1 MVTTRADLWS
11 GTTARMRRFKSPLRE
26 FLRTESG
33 GAAVL
38 LAATAAALVWA
49 NVDASS
55 YEQLWEAVLAI
66 DLGGNGIELTLR
78 EWVNSGLMT
87 FFFFVLGLEAR
98 REFDLGDL
106 RERGRFAL
114 PLLASVG
121 GMGATAAIF
130 LAFNLGSSGA
140 EGWGIAMSTD
150 TAFALGLL
158 TLFGRRA
165 PDRLRAF
172 MLTVVIADDL
182 LALVVIALVYSDSID
197 VVRLIWAA
205 GLFAV
210 ALVLLLGLKLRRGP
224 PYFVLG
230 SAMWLVALESGI
242 EPLVVGLAFGL
253 LAWATPAARSDLE
266 HAGKRFREFR
276 EQPTPE
282 LQHVAR
288 ESIRTAISPNE
299 RLQLIYHPWTSYV
312 VVPLF
317 ALANAGIAI
326 DGDFLERA
334 ADSPITLGVL
344 VGYVAGKPL
353 GIVGTAL
360 LVTWLSR
367 GRLRPTVGWGAVAGA
382 GASAG
387 VGFTVSL
394 LVATL
399 AFDGA
404 QLEEAKA
411 GILAAPVG
419 AAAVTWLVFR
429 TIGLLSQRRRIAALL
444 GGAES
449 LLDLEFAVDPESDHI
464 RGPLDAPVTVVEYG
478 DFECPYCGRA
488 EPAVRELL
496 RDFADVRY
504 VWRHLPLA
512 DVHPHAEL
520 AALASEAAADQG
532 AFWKMHDQLL
542 QHQDKLRMADLVAY
556 ADRLG
561 LDVARFTEGLQG
573 HAGAKRIAQDVEGA
587 DLSGVSGT
595 PTFFINGRR
604 HHGAYDIDTLSRAV
618 RAAGARA
625 KLAAA

>member
-11 GTTARMRRFKSPLRE
+11 GTTARARRFKSPLRA

-38 LAATAAALVWA
+38 LAATAVALVWV

-55 YEQLWEAVLAI
+55 YEELWEAVLAI
-66 DLGGNGIELTLR
+66 DLDGNRIELTLR

-98 REFDLGDL
+98 REFDLGDF
-106 RERGRFAL
+106 RERRRFVL
-114 PLLASVG
+114 PLLASVS
-121 GMGATAAIF
+121 GMGAAAAIY
-130 LAFNLGSSGA
+130 LAFNLGSSTA

-182 LALVVIALVYSDSID
+182 LALVVISLVYSESID
-197 VVRLIWAA
+197 VMSLIWAA

-210 ALVLLLGLKLRRGP
+210 ALVLLLGVKLRRGP
-224 PYFVLG
+224 PYFVVG
-230 SAMWLVALESGI
+230 SAMWVVALESGI
-242 EPLVVGLAFGL
+242 APLGVGLVLGL
-253 LAWATPAARSDLE
+253 LAWARPAGRSDLE

-276 EQPTPE
+276 E
-282 LQHVAR
+282 
-288 ESIRTAISPNE
+288 
-299 RLQLIYHPWTSYV
+299 
-312 VVPLF
+312 
-317 ALANAGIAI
+317 
-326 DGDFLERA
+326 RA
-334 ADSPITLGVL
+334 THSPITLGVL

-353 GIVGTAL
+353 AIVGTAL

-367 GRLRPTVGWGAVAGA
+367 GRLRPTAGWGAVAGA

-404 QLEEAKA
+404 DLEEAKA
-411 GILAAPVG
+411 GILAASVG

-444 GGAES
+444 GGAEA
-449 LLDLEFAVDPESDHI
+449 LLDLEFAVDPERDHI
-464 RGPLDAPVTVVEYG
+464 RGPVDAPVTVVE
-478 DFECPYCGRA
+478 
-488 EPAVRELL
+488 
-496 RDFADVRY
+496 
-504 VWRHLPLA
+504 
-512 DVHPHAEL
+512 
-520 AALASEAAADQG
+520 
-532 AFWKMHDQLL
+532 
-542 QHQDKLRMADLVAY
+542 
-556 ADRLG
+556 
-561 LDVARFTEGLQG
+561 
-573 HAGAKRIAQDVEGA
+573 
-587 DLSGVSGT
+587 
-595 PTFFINGRR
+595 
-604 HHGAYDIDTLSRAV
+604 
-618 RAAGARA
+618 
-625 KLAAA
+625 